1 LGSSKIGAC
10 RTLKPG
16 IRVVMRM
23 FDKQIAEKIARGFD
37 IKLIFSP
44 SAIAAPSFAGATI
57 DRALINSF
65 YIDDKQLQTVKFTI
79 GRNSQ
84 LIGKPLG
91 SLQEQ
96 HRLRILSHRRHNQEA
111 VLFPP
116 DETMLQENDRIAIL
130 AQSAVIGHL
139 HTLNQDQPK

>member
-1 LGSSKIGAC
+1 
-10 RTLKPG
+10 
-16 IRVVMRM
+16 M
-23 FDKQIAEKIARGFD
+23 
-37 IKLIFSP
+37 
-44 SAIAAPSFAGATI
+44 IAAPPLAGATI

-96 HRLRILSHRRHNQEA
+96 HRLRILSHRRHNQEV

-139 HTLNQDQPK
+139 HTLNQDRPK